1 MRLGQLARK
10 LALRPA
16 EIVEFLAENRIQIGD
31 GANVR
36 LENDQVSL
44 IMKKFVPGWIETSEV
59 ESDAAEE
66 ELTLENVSPE
76 EPVASEEVPFSDNS
90 SENPDADFT
99 SASETI
105 EIIKAPKIELSG
117 LKVLGKIEL
126 PEPKKK
132 ETAANPIT
140 EEPQQAAEEDKK
152 VVKDIRRP
160 YEVKK
165 RRQYRPEKNPIAL
178 QREREAK
185 EAQKKLEDQVAREK
199 EKKTQNYL
207 RKVKMSP
214 PTKAARLVNEPVM
227 EMTAEELMEPPK
239 TLFGKILRWLTKA
252 S

>member
-16 EIVEFLAENRIQIGD
+16 EIVEFLAENRIQIGE

-36 LENDQVSL
+36 LENDHVSL

-59 ESDAAEE
+59 ESDVADE
-66 ELTLENVSPE
+66 ELAVENVSSEHPI
-76 EPVASEEVPFSDNS
+76 ANEEVSVSDNS
-90 SENPDADFT
+90 SENPDANFT
-99 SASETI
+99 NPGEAI

-132 ETAANPIT
+132 ETPANPET
-140 EEPQQAAEEDKK
+140 EAPPAAEGEKK
-152 VVKDIRRP
+152 ELKGSRRP
-160 YEVKK
+160 YDEK
-165 RRQYRPEKNPIAL
+165 RRREYRPEKNPIAL
-178 QREREAK
+178 QRERETK
-185 EAQKKLEDQVAREK
+185 EAQKKLQEQLTREK

-214 PTKAARLVNEPVM
+214 PTKAVRLVNEPTM
-227 EMTAEELMEPPK
+227 EMTAEELVEPPK
-239 TLFGKILRWLTKA
+239 TLFGKIVRWLTKA